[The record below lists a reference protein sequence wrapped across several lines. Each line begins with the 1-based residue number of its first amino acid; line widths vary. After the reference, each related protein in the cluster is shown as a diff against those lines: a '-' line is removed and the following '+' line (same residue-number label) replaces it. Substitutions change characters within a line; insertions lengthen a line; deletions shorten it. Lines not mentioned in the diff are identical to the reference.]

1 MAAREHFGG
10 RVAVVMAMAGSAIGL
25 GNIWRFPYVLGQ
37 NGGAAFLLVY
47 VLSCFLLALPI
58 FCSETVI
65 GRRSRANTFGAM
77 EKLSPGTPWKW
88 LGLLTI
94 ISPLLIL
101 SYYSVVGGW
110 SVEYFAKSLSFDF
123 DSVNPLAAEGFF
135 DRFIS
140 STWKPV
146 LTHTVFLGITAG
158 IVLFGVKK
166 GIERFSKWTIPALF
180 VLIVAILI
188 YSLSLPGSGAGVE
201 YLFHPDFSKLGAQ
214 GVSAAMGQAFFSMSL
229 GVGTIRTY
237 ASYVKKE
244 EDLVK
249 SGFGTALFDL
259 GFALLAGFAVMPAVF
274 AAGLAPQEGPSLVF
288 QTLPFIFTKMGSS
301 SPWLGAL
308 VSIIFFLSILV
319 AALTSSIS
327 MMEVGVAYL
336 VEEKKMKRTTATL
349 AITAFT
355 WALGVLCSLS
365 LGVLGE
371 SRILGLSIFDF
382 LDRLCSNWL
391 LPAGGLLFTLF
402 VGWKMKKADVWDEI
416 TNSGTIPLACK
427 FFPVIYFLIRFV
439 APVGI
444 FIVFISPLLF

>member
-166 GIERFSKWTIPALF
+166 GIERFSKWTIPAHF

-229 GVGTIRTY
+229 GVGTILTY

-274 AAGLAPQEGPSLVF
+274 AAGLVPRKAPAWYSRPC
-288 QTLPFIFTKMGSS
+288 P
-301 SPWLGAL
+301 
-308 VSIIFFLSILV
+308 
-319 AALTSSIS
+319 SSIP
-327 MMEVGVAYL
+327 
-336 VEEKKMKRTTATL
+336 K
-349 AITAFT
+349 
-355 WALGVLCSLS
+355 WAAAH
-365 LGVLGE
+365 
-371 SRILGLSIFDF
+371 
-382 LDRLCSNWL
+382 
-391 LPAGGLLFTLF
+391 P
-402 VGWKMKKADVWDEI
+402 GWAHW
-416 TNSGTIPLACK
+416 CQ
-427 FFPVIYFLIRFV
+427 
-439 APVGI
+439 
-444 FIVFISPLLF
+444 